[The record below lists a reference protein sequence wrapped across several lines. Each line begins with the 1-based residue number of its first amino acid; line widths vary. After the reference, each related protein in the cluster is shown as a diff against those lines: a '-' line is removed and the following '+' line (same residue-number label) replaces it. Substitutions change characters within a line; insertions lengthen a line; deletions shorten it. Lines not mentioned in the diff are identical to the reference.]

1 MSSQILEAIDEVK
14 KALDGRKI
22 SGDTYAEL
30 KNIFNKAIDE
40 IESIELNTGSDY
52 LLLKWG
58 SWKGYDFGNNPK
70 AIELINKFNAEGVSQ
85 SAIAQENTDSQKD
98 ILCEI
103 IDIMDGTIQNDW
115 DGEYYTKEQAK
126 EYVRSYNEKII
137 NPTSTSF
144 IIEANEV
151 IIKPSKEICNE

>member
-1 MSSQILEAIDEVK
+1 MNSLILNAIDEVK
-14 KALDGRKI
+14 NALDGRKI

-58 SWKGYDFGNNPK
+58 SWKRYDFGNNPK

-115 DGEYYTKEQAK
+115 DGEYYTKKQAK
-126 EYVRSYNEKII
+126 EYVRSY
-137 NPTSTSF
+137 S
-144 IIEANEV
+144 A
-151 IIKPSKEICNE
+151 